1 MKKIAKIDPEKEY
14 EQAKRLIEIAGNQ
27 ILQNEELSSL
37 GTSVD
42 NLMTAARI
50 LIEREELRRG
60 KARPP
65 QENKPKGR
73 QNGERREESKKLPS
87 QKYLDIPIEEEVIRP
102 EATPNCPCCKN
113 EMKESGLFDVSEKL
127 EVIPKKYIID
137 LKE

>member
-50 LIEREELRRG
+50 
-60 KARPP
+60 
-65 QENKPKGR
+65 
-73 QNGERREESKKLPS
+73 
-87 QKYLDIPIEEEVIRP
+87 
-102 EATPNCPCCKN
+102 
-113 EMKESGLFDVSEKL
+113 
-127 EVIPKKYIID
+127 
-137 LKE
+137 